1 MNDPRIAPADVLFVT
16 CDRFHPWNG
25 QQPSSPDHV
34 WSDLP
39 LVVGSRMLVY
49 EESSARATAAPLPAE
64 YRFGEA
70 VPAVRRTGVKE
81 SAVVA
86 SGLLGDLWRGLR
98 YGWRLALLPSPLVV
112 GARLKSALSSRGAPF
127 PLLRWQ
133 HCRATLTR
141 ALSEC
146 PEIFVV
152 FHGEFDEWGLSV
164 VQACHRSGKV
174 PVAMQHGPMTRSRRQ
189 YLGLRR
195 LGSHLPAALLLFSES
210 QRQLWSDLPLPTAVV
225 GSRRLHQAL
234 STRGDG
240 SRADAGSDSRTDAGT
255 ESGTESATES
265 GTESATESATDDRVL
280 FVPPSSDSSDWARAL
295 AASPLRNFS
304 VKPHPLHRH
313 EWIDLGVEV
322 VDGEV
327 EHLLG
332 QYSWIVTG
340 SPNVQLMLAATRRP
354 YVRVM
359 STDGDG
365 ESESGSFAFASIED
379 AVQALDG
386 TRDTG
391 EYAAHHHVD
400 SSIPPDIS
408 RGSFL
413 AALESVIDAGRGM
426 SPVTG

>member
-49 EESSARATAAPLPAE
+49 EESNVRATAAPLPAE

-70 VPAVRRTGVKE
+70 VPAVRRAGVRE
-81 SAVVA
+81 SAAVA

-146 PEIFVV
+146 PETFVI

-210 QRQLWSDLPLPTAVV
+210 QRELWSDLPLPTAVV
-225 GSRRLHQAL
+225 GSRRLHRQL
-234 STRGDG
+234 STCGNE
-240 SRADAGSDSRTDAGT
+240 SRTDAGT
-255 ESGTESATES
+255 ESGSRLGTES
-265 GTESATESATDDRVL
+265 GTESAADDRVL
-280 FVPPSSDSSDWARAL
+280 FVPPSGDSSDWARAL

-304 VKPHPLHRH
+304 VKPHPLHRQ

-340 SPNVQLMLAATRRP
+340 SPNVQLMLAATRTP

-359 STDGDG
+359 SSDGDG
-365 ESESGSFAFASIED
+365 ESESGSFAFVSIDD

-386 TRDTG
+386 TRDIG

-413 AALESVIDAGRGM
+413 AALESVIDAGRCM
-426 SPVTG
+426 SPVIG

>member
-1 MNDPRIAPADVLFVT
+1 VIDTRIAPADVLFVT

-25 QQPSSPDHV
+25 QQPGSPDHV

-49 EESSARATAAPLPAE
+49 EESNARATASPISAA

-70 VPAVRRTGVKE
+70 VPAVRRTGLRE

-86 SGLLGDLWRGLR
+86 SGLLGDFWRGLR
-98 YGWRLALLPSPLVV
+98 YGWRLALLPGPLVA
-112 GARLKSALSSRGAPF
+112 GARLKSVLSSRDAPL

-146 PEIFVV
+146 PETFII

-174 PVAMQHGPMTRSRRQ
+174 PVAMQHGPMTRSRHQ

-195 LGSHLPAALLLFSES
+195 LGRHLPAALLLFSES
-210 QRQLWSDLPLPTAVV
+210 QRELWSDLPLPTAVV

-234 STRGDG
+234 WKCRDE
-240 SRADAGSDSRTDAGT
+240 AGSVT
-255 ESGTESATES
+255 ETN
-265 GTESATESATDDRVL
+265 DRIL

-295 AASPLRNFS
+295 AASPRRNFS

-313 EWIDLGVEV
+313 EWIDLGIEV
-322 VDGEV
+322 VDGDIERLL
-327 EHLLG
+327 EH
-332 QYSWIVTG
+332 YSWIVTG
-340 SPNVQLMLAATRRP
+340 SPNVQLLLAATGRP

-365 ESESGSFAFASIED
+365 ESESGSFAFASIDD
-379 AVQALDG
+379 AVQALG
-386 TRDTG
+386 GPRHIG

>member
-1 MNDPRIAPADVLFVT
+1 
-16 CDRFHPWNG
+16 
-25 QQPSSPDHV
+25 
-34 WSDLP
+34 
-39 LVVGSRMLVY
+39 MLVY
-49 EESSARATAAPLPAE
+49 EESNARATASPISAA

-70 VPAVRRTGVKE
+70 VPAVRRTGLRE

-86 SGLLGDLWRGLR
+86 SGLLGDFWRGLR
-98 YGWRLALLPSPLVV
+98 YGWRLALLPGPLVA
-112 GARLKSALSSRGAPF
+112 GARLKSVLSSRDAPL

-146 PEIFVV
+146 PETFII

-174 PVAMQHGPMTRSRRQ
+174 PVAMQHGPMTRSRHQ

-195 LGSHLPAALLLFSES
+195 LGRHLPAALLLFSES
-210 QRQLWSDLPLPTAVV
+210 QRELWSDLPLPTAVV

-234 STRGDG
+234 WKCRDE
-240 SRADAGSDSRTDAGT
+240 AGSVT
-255 ESGTESATES
+255 ETN
-265 GTESATESATDDRVL
+265 DRIL

-295 AASPLRNFS
+295 AASPRRNFS

-313 EWIDLGVEV
+313 EWIDLGIEV
-322 VDGEV
+322 VDGDIERLL
-327 EHLLG
+327 EH
-332 QYSWIVTG
+332 YSWIVTG
-340 SPNVQLMLAATRRP
+340 SPNVQLLLAATGRP

-365 ESESGSFAFASIED
+365 ESESGSFAFASIDD
-379 AVQALDG
+379 AVQALG
-386 TRDTG
+386 GPRHIG